1 MDRPRL
7 KLAAAM
13 GTLGVLALTV
23 TVFAGCQAQTQA
35 PAVEPEAAQAQVL
48 TVDPEAVEILR
59 RSMDYLGSLQQFTM
73 HARNMHEDILDS
85 GNKVNFGAAGSLT
98 VSRPDKLRAERHGA
112 QFQQTFY
119 YDGTTL
125 TLHNSPDNVYASDPA
140 PGTLPEMFDFAS
152 DSLELYI
159 PLTDLLR
166 PDVFPVLME
175 DVTMAMVV
183 GKDIVG
189 DVTCDHLLFGRPG
202 VDFQI
207 CVADSGPP
215 LPVMY
220 VVTDTGTPALLSV
233 VTIMSDWDIAP
244 TVPADWFTF
253 APTAG
258 ATEVPFLK

>member
-159 PLTDLLR
+159 PLTDLFR
-166 PDVFPVLME
+166 PDVFPLLME

-189 DVTCDHLLFGRPG
+189 DVTCDHLLFSRPG

-253 APTAG
+253 VPTAG